1 MNRKK
6 HSKQKTSPLVN
17 PYVAMLA
24 TLPALLSIVLLSML
38 PAIVNLAISFTDYH
52 GVGQPFEF
60 VGFDNFI
67 RAFKVGDASVSV
79 WGSLLHTIVFSV
91 SVVIVQ
97 QAISL
102 GMGLVVARKFK
113 GRSFFRALFFMPTI
127 LGVSVVGFTWQLVF
141 DPVSG
146 PIAVLLSKLGK
157 SSALLG
163 EEGLSMF
170 LVIVVAIWAN
180 FGYSMVVYI
189 AGIQNISEDIR
200 EAAEIDGARGFKT
213 FWYITLPLL
222 KNTLV
227 INFWISISGTLAM
240 FDIIF
245 VLTNGTAGTTTL
257 ALYIFQLATNSS
269 SNQGQAAALNIY
281 FSAFVMLVML
291 VFNAVFRRKEA
302 EDA

>member
-1 MNRKK
+1 MEKKK
-6 HSKQKTSPLVN
+6 HSKLKTSPLVN
-17 PYVAMLA
+17 PYVAILA
-24 TLPALLSIVLLSML
+24 TLPALVSIFVLSML
-38 PAIVNLAISFTDYH
+38 PSIVNLAISFTDYH

-67 RAFKVGDASVSV
+67 RAFKVGDASVSI
-79 WGSLLHTIVFSV
+79 WDSLLNTVVFSI

-97 QAISL
+97 QALSL
-102 GMGLVVARKFK
+102 GMALVVARKFK

-146 PIAVLLSKLGK
+146 PIAVILTKLGK

-163 EEGLSMF
+163 EEVLSMF
-170 LVIVVAIWAN
+170 LVVLVAIWSN
-180 FGYSMVVYI
+180 FGYAMVVYI
-189 AGIQNISEDIR
+189 AGLQNISEDIR
-200 EAAEIDGARGFKT
+200 EAAEIDGARGGKM

-245 VLTNGTAGTTTL
+245 VLTNGTANTTTL
-257 ALYIFQLATNSS
+257 ALYIFQLATNSA

-281 FSAFVMLVML
+281 FSLFVMLVML
-291 VFNAVFRRKEA
+291 VFNATVRRKEA
-302 EDA
+302 EE